1 MPAVTRS
8 SIMDD
13 LCPAI
18 VRSVMMRTRAPR
30 WWAAI
35 MASAIL
41 GLVMEYT
48 AMSILS
54 ARPSSAIM
62 RSSHSVPGVK
72 YASMRAGALG
82 EVIVRVGNCAPT
94 PTPMANAISI
104 TKVHCLT
111 NIQPQTKDHSMKEWS
126 GVDQFK
132 YRTPLP
138 LGQALLY
145 SNSIPTAGRD
155 IRSYGTWVIKPVHT
169 FNVDCAI
176 TCTHIFYS
184 ISHKN
189 QGWCLRSIIQP
200 M

>member
-1 MPAVTRS
+1 MV
-8 SIMDD
+8 
-13 LCPAI
+13 
-18 VRSVMMRTRAPR
+18 V
-30 WWAAI
+30 
-35 MASAIL
+35 
-41 GLVMEYT
+41 
-48 AMSILS
+48 
-54 ARPSSAIM
+54 ARPNSAIM

-82 EVIVRVGNCAPT
+82 GVSVCVGNCTPT
-94 PTPMANAISI
+94 PTPMANAIPI

-111 NIQPQTKDHSMKEWS
+111 TIQPQTKDHSNKEWS
-126 GVDQFK
+126 GVDQFT

-145 SNSIPTAGRD
+145 SNSIPTIVGTLKAVMLGRSNPFAL
-155 IRSYGTWVIKPVHT
+155 IMP
-169 FNVDCAI
+169 CAI
-176 TCTHIFYS
+176 ACTHIFYT